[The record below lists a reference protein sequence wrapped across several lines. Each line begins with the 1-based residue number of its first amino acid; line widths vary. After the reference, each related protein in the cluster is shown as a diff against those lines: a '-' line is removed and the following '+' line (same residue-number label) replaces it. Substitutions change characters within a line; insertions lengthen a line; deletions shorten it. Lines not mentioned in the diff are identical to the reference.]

1 MLSDKIDLLRKKVG
15 NNKPL
20 IGSWLQLPSVS
31 TAKLMIDAGYDWLC
45 LDLEH
50 GEIFESDLFP
60 LINLIQSNG
69 VPCFVRVRSKTAHE
83 YRKIAELGASGVFIP
98 DVKDKHEIDTAYCNF
113 VWPPRGERGIGFSP
127 SNEYGKK
134 FNLEFQNL
142 TDPFIFPM
150 IESVQA
156 IDSIDSLT
164 NHTKVDAYFVGPYD
178 LSASLGVTGD
188 FKNEIFRNAISKIE
202 KSIMKNNQNLGIHV
216 VEPSMQELEQKIRS
230 GYKIL
235 AYSIDSVFLRSS
247 CQNPIKSI
255 YQ

>member
-1 MLSDKIDLLRKKVG
+1 
-15 NNKPL
+15 
-20 IGSWLQLPSVS
+20 
-31 TAKLMIDAGYDWLC
+31 
-45 LDLEH
+45 
-50 GEIFESDLFP
+50 
-60 LINLIQSNG
+60 
-69 VPCFVRVRSKTAHE
+69 
-83 YRKIAELGASGVFIP
+83 
-98 DVKDKHEIDTAYCNF
+98 
-113 VWPPRGERGIGFSP
+113 
-127 SNEYGKK
+127 
-134 FNLEFQNL
+134 
-142 TDPFIFPM
+142 M

-216 VEPSMQELEQKIRS
+216 VEPCMQELEQKIRS

-255 YQ
+255 